1 MSTAYIVGYIHLSSD
16 RPPQF
21 GVFSEESPTS
31 MQPCVQ
37 WVQHRVHSPDG
48 YDVAGHEACGHMD
61 RDHRFVRLDG
71 SRPSWRLAT
80 YDEYRASLLNQLRT
94 ETDR

>member
-21 GVFSEESPTS
+21 GVFSEPAPTA

-37 WVQHRVHSPDG
+37 WVQLSTQSANG
-48 YDVAGHEACGHMD
+48 YEVARYEACDHMD
-61 RDHRFVRLDG
+61 RDHRFVRVEG

-80 YDEYRASLLNQLRT
+80 YDEYRASLLTQLRN

>member
-21 GVFSEESPTS
+21 GVFSEPTPTA

-37 WVQHRVHSPDG
+37 WVQHSAQSPDG
-48 YDVAGHEACGHMD
+48 FEVARYEACDHMD
-61 RDHRFVRLDG
+61 RDHRFVRVEG

-80 YDEYRASLLNQLRT
+80 YDEYRKALLLALASEVT
-94 ETDR
+94 A